1 MAYSFGFFHSK
12 FFFLILSLKGADW
25 GDGDVMK
32 FILPGFCQLIGE
44 DVPRAILIQ
53 AKFHIV
59 LQKYLD
65 SLVTVISSQK

>member
-1 MAYSFGFFHSK
+1 
-12 FFFLILSLKGADW
+12 
-25 GDGDVMK
+25 MK

-53 AKFHIV
+53 AKFHV
-59 LQKYLD
+59 VVQKYLD